1 MFPVSAKCISF
12 EWLSAG
18 PCVAIRQGHG
28 GRNAVVAAIAE
39 GKFFPVVVRRSHAS
53 RSAKAKVDGMPLSP
67 REAGAISSKWW
78 SAGPCVAIGKG
89 NGCREAVVTVAGAR
103 HSLSMAARLS
113 MSPLAGRQGKSNVA
127 AAVIVREGS
136 QARLATWRHSR
147 SAVCVVVFRCPHFV
161 CLPAVCWVGVV
172 FQSPPVDSKVRL
184 HMRQRRRVGAFG
196 SASGRIPCGAL
207 GLVPACR
214 AGWDRPGRGA
224 AAHLYVLV
232 TLLCIF
238 WPTRSPRAAGHPKF
252 LRFGDVCFA
261 GRYVVAGGNTASNAP
276 DPFQHPKLSGAGPG

>member
-1 MFPVSAKCISF
+1 MFTVSAKSISF

-39 GKFFPVVVRRSHAS
+39 GQFFPVVVRRSHAS

-89 NGCREAVVTVAGAR
+89 NGCRKAVVTVAGAR

-147 SAVCVVVFRCPHFV
+147 SAVCVVVFVVRISFV
-161 CLPAVCWVGVV
+161 CQPSA
-172 FQSPPVDSKVRL
+172 
-184 HMRQRRRVGAFG
+184 G
-196 SASGRIPCGAL
+196 SAGCFSLRRSIPRFACTCG
-207 GLVPACR
+207 
-214 AGWDRPGRGA
+214 
-224 AAHLYVLV
+224 
-232 TLLCIF
+232 
-238 WPTRSPRAAGHPKF
+238 
-252 LRFGDVCFA
+252 
-261 GRYVVAGGNTASNAP
+261 
-276 DPFQHPKLSGAGPG
+276 SGAGWVHLGAQVGVFRVVPLVWCRLVARVGIVRGVAPLRICMFLLRYFAYFGRHGRRERRVIQSSCVLAMCALQGGMLSLAAILRRMHRIPSNLRS